1 MNSSQKGVATG
12 WNDRDREIKHKR
24 ERESERKRGGEKV
37 GGGGKKVARTPVAR
51 QRLSI
56 SVSPHVLEAFAYTGC
71 ILVTSRSLSC
81 RFMHS
86 YNHSERSHWIYKVLR
101 KYFDKIFRQLF

>member
-1 MNSSQKGVATG
+1 M
-12 WNDRDREIKHKR
+12 EHKR
-24 ERESERKRGGEKV
+24 EREGEKRGGEKV

-56 SVSPHVLEAFAYTGC
+56 SVSPHILEAFAYTGC

-101 KYFDKIFRQLF
+101 KYFDNILRQLSDFSLMAISF